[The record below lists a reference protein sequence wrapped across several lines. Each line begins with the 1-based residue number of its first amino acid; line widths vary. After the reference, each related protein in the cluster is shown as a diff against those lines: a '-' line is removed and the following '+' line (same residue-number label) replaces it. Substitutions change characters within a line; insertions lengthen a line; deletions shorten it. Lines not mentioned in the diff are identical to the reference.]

1 MTNFGVS
8 ENIGEEEA
16 GAVSANCFVVGSD
29 SSQYAAVSEPND
41 MVMISSRNI
50 TEETRMDDVIDD
62 ESCSVQTSTRSLR
75 ESVADAVVWKEAVS
89 RPGSSLIFYDKKSM
103 SSTDDRG
110 RAHLSSSDSVGL
122 SMDTSKAIKNEGF
135 AENGF
140 ELIRTPSSVT
150 MSSRP
155 DLEWLNAGDRN
166 HGTPDN
172 SMSSSFVSEPEL
184 KKFAAATRKT
194 ELNTGG
200 YSSPIISRRNAD
212 SGKESSVSLRSR
224 SVETVLG
231 RKNLDSCDVGTHG
244 HHQELD
250 LAGLPRSNL
259 HLFPRL
265 NSQDIQD
272 SQSRESRERLPT
284 EISFERSSN
293 NMTSLVMADADTLS
307 FSLPRASSAVP
318 ILRSPLVTSRT
329 TPIGSGPL
337 RVMASHHNSP
347 LLAASHETINPRVG
361 MPYLQKIN
369 LAYFMVFSFLA
380 CNYGKNLS

>member
-8 ENIGEEEA
+8 ENIEEEEA
-16 GAVSANCFVVGSD
+16 GAVSANCFIVGSD
-29 SSQYAAVSEPND
+29 SQQYASVSKPND
-41 MVMISSRNI
+41 VVTMSSRNI
-50 TEETRMDDVIDD
+50 AEESRMDDVIDD
-62 ESCSVQTSTRSLR
+62 ESCSVQTSTRSPR
-75 ESVADAVVWKEAVS
+75 ESEADAVVWKEAVS
-89 RPGSSLIFYDKKSM
+89 RPGSSQIFYDKKNI
-103 SSTDDRG
+103 SSADDRG
-110 RAHLSSSDSVGL
+110 QAHLFSSDSVGL

-140 ELIRTPSSVT
+140 EPLRTPSSVT

-155 DLEWLNAGDRN
+155 DLEWPNAGDRN

-184 KKFAAATRKT
+184 KKFAAATRKN
-194 ELNTGG
+194 ELDKGS
-200 YSSPIISRRNAD
+200 YSVPIVSRRNAD
-212 SGKESSVSLRSR
+212 LVKESSVSLRSR

-250 LAGLPRSNL
+250 LAGLPKSNL
-259 HLFPRL
+259 HLFPQL
-265 NSQDIQD
+265 SSQDIQD

-284 EISFERSSN
+284 EINFERSSN
-293 NMTSLVMADADTLS
+293 NMTSLVMADTDVLGL
-307 FSLPRASSAVP
+307 SLPRASSAVP

-337 RVMASHHNSP
+337 RVMTSHQNSP
-347 LLAASHETINPRVG
+347 LVAAPHETINPRVSIL
-361 MPYLQKIN
+361 YLQKIN
-369 LAYFMVFSFLA
+369 LAYFMAF
-380 CNYGKNLS
+380 